1 MSMADHDIAELATL
15 CDAVIDG
22 ALAGEQ
28 QTRLNQILNQ
38 SEAARQFYVRYLG
51 MSASLL
57 EYGEQN
63 FQSPHVQPNRVKHD
77 RSRLGWKLA
86 ALATAAVVLA
96 IIWHGLNGHN
106 SEADAEEF
114 AAQITGLEDCTWANA
129 NAIPSVGDELRH
141 GQHLELK
148 NGVAEI
154 TFDSGAQITLEGPAT
169 LELNSAWEATLLGG
183 KLRAD
188 VPTEAVG
195 FAVHSD
201 SVDVVDLGTQFGMAV
216 DAGGA
221 TDLCVL
227 AGTVEATPRD
237 ARGIESTKIVLPEL
251 TARRFRRSGNEEIKN
266 VANLI
271 GQFKK
276 PTKLERRGKNVKYVR
291 WSFDETDGRVAKAE
305 GSWLGAG
312 ELGASIETS
321 NDNVQNEPRIDG
333 KWRGA
338 LRFDGKLSVQAN
350 VPEFADRAPRTIA
363 FWVRI
368 PTDAPLG
375 DAGPMVAWLAQAQDP
390 AHSQLV
396 RIGWNTNPAQ
406 GPVGS
411 LRTEIGR
418 ITAIG
423 ASNLR
428 DGQWHHVAVVIVP
441 QNTGKKRWHIKQY
454 VDGHFEA
461 AIDKVAKKLPDE
473 VVGQPADSV
482 VWLGC
487 QGNKAKPGGPKFH
500 GDLDELFLVDRALPP
515 QFIGQ
520 LMKKNSPAG
529 LATATVE

>member
-1 MSMADHDIAELATL
+1 L
-15 CDAVIDG
+15 
-22 ALAGEQ
+22 
-28 QTRLNQILNQ
+28 
-38 SEAARQFYVRYLG
+38 
-51 MSASLL
+51 
-57 EYGEQN
+57 
-63 FQSPHVQPNRVKHD
+63 
-77 RSRLGWKLA
+77 
-86 ALATAAVVLA
+86 
-96 IIWHGLNGHN
+96 
-106 SEADAEEF
+106 
-114 AAQITGLEDCTWANA
+114 
-129 NAIPSVGDELRH
+129 
-141 GQHLELK
+141 
-148 NGVAEI
+148 
-154 TFDSGAQITLEGPAT
+154 
-169 LELNSAWEATLLGG
+169 
-183 KLRAD
+183 
-188 VPTEAVG
+188 
-195 FAVHSD
+195 
-201 SVDVVDLGTQFGMAV
+201 
-216 DAGGA
+216 
-221 TDLCVL
+221 VL

-291 WSFDETDGRVAKAE
+291 WSFDEADGRVANAE
-305 GSWLGAG
+305 GTWRGAA

-321 NDNVQNEPRIDG
+321 SDAAQYEPRIDG

-338 LRFDGKLSVQAN
+338 LCFDGNLCVHAT
-350 VPEFADRAPRTIA
+350 VPEFAERAPRTVA

-390 AHSQLV
+390 THSQSV

-461 AIDKVAKKLPDE
+461 ATGKVAKKLPDE
-473 VVGQPADSV
+473 AVNLPADNV

-487 QGNKAKPGGPKFH
+487 QGDQTKSGGPSFH
-500 GDLDELFLVDRALPP
+500 GDLDELFLVDRVLPP
-515 QFIGQ
+515 QFIVQ

-529 LATATVE
+529 LAAAAVE